1 MYLCLHSFK
10 LMLGEMETITNKEVN
25 VRLDNQKGTL
35 CITGLLV
42 GTMVFLYDSQGELR
56 GKSKFEL
63 PSISMLVP
71 KYGTYVLVMSHPNC
85 QPEVRR
91 IIYSEK

>member
-10 LMLGEMETITNKEVN
+10 VMLGEMETITNKEVN

-63 PSISMLVP
+63 PSISMPVP
-71 KYGTYVLVMSHPNC
+71 KYGT
-85 QPEVRR
+85 
-91 IIYSEK
+91 

>member
-42 GTMVFLYDSQGELR
+42 GTMVFLYKD
-56 GKSKFEL
+56 GKK
-63 PSISMLVP
+63 
-71 KYGTYVLVMSHPNC
+71 
-85 QPEVRR
+85 VRVAKATGKV
-91 IIYSEK
+91 ID

>member
-42 GTMVFLYDSQGELR
+42 GTMVFLYDSSGRTEGE
-56 GKSKFEL
+56 
-63 PSISMLVP
+63 VQ
-71 KYGTYVLVMSHPNC
+71 V
-85 QPEVRR
+85 
-91 IIYSEK
+91 